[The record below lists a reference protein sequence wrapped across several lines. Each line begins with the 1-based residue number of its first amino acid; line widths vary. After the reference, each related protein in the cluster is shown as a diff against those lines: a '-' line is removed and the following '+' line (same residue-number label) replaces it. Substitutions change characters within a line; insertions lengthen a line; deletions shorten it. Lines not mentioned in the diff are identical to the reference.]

1 MFLFHN
7 YASMFILK
15 SLNVCTCSMVVMEG
29 DPSPG
34 AIRGRMSFQSF
45 NPSIDKLNEEAS
57 NPRQSEGDSMCSGN
71 QGGKPSNRIIEPW
84 YQESTI

>member
-1 MFLFHN
+1 
-7 YASMFILK
+7 MFILK

-34 AIRGRMSFQSF
+34 TIRGRMSFQSF

-71 QGGKPSNRIIEPW
+71 QGGKPSNRLVSLDFLKKHSCLI
-84 YQESTI
+84 YSLY